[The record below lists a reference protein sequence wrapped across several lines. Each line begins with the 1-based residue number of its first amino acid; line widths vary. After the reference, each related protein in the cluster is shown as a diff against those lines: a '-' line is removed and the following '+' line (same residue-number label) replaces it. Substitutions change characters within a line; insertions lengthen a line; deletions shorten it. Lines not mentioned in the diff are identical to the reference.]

1 MYLLF
6 VILMVIAAL
15 LMCFIVLIQNSKG
28 GGLASGFSSSNAIM
42 GVRKTTD
49 FLEKATW
56 GLAIFMV
63 VMSIATAYVVPR
75 SAVAKDAV
83 LEQAQKEQQTN
94 PYNLPAGTAAPQTEA
109 GNLSLAGRERQPVH
123 EHRLPYR
130 RVLQRSNGHPDL
142 LAQRG
147 LCAREPETGSS
158 DRRAINNE
166 IH

>member
-63 VMSIATAYVVPR
+63 VMSIATAYVIP
-75 SAVAKDAV
+75 SSDVAKEFFSCGKFFLV
-83 LEQAQKEQQTN
+83 LH
-94 PYNLPAGTAAPQTEA
+94 YPAPLFGNFFGQFLLIVYHMLKGNSIKFLNSVFVA
-109 GNLSLAGRERQPVH
+109 GK
-123 EHRLPYR
+123 
-130 RVLQRSNGHPDL
+130 
-142 LAQRG
+142 
-147 LCAREPETGSS
+147 
-158 DRRAINNE
+158 
-166 IH
+166 

>member
-63 VMSIATAYVVPR
+63 IMSIATAYVVPHS
-75 SAVAKDAV
+75 SAVKDAETDWSSFDRK
-83 LEQAQKEQQTN
+83 LD
-94 PYNLPAGTAAPQTEA
+94 TA
-109 GNLSLAGRERQPVH
+109 SLLR
-123 EHRLPYR
+123 HRR
-130 RVLQRSNGHPDL
+130 KR
-142 LAQRG
+142 
-147 LCAREPETGSS
+147 CTG
-158 DRRAINNE
+158 
-166 IH
+166 

>member
-94 PYNLPAGTAAPQTEA
+94 PYNLPAGTAAPQTDA
-109 GNLSLAGRERQPVH
+109 PATIHLQQKLR
-123 EHRLPYR
+123 HRLKLLLLKQSNLLR
-130 RVLQRSNGHPDL
+130 RQVRLWDK
-142 LAQRG
+142 
-147 LCAREPETGSS
+147 T
-158 DRRAINNE
+158 I
-166 IH
+166 